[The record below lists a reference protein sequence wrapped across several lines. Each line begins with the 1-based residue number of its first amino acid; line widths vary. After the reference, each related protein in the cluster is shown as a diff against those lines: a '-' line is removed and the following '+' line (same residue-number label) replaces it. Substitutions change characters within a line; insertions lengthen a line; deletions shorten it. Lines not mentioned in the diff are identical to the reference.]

1 MTTIHKPGRL
11 VTYRD
16 REWMVLPS
24 DNPDILLLKPLGGA
38 EAEITGVYLPL
49 HILPGEEISE
59 AQFPLPSA
67 SDLGAY
73 ETAKLLFDAARL
85 SFRNA
90 SGPFRCMGKLSFR
103 PRAYQMVPLTMA
115 LKQDIVRLLIADDV
129 GIGKTVEALV
139 ILKELLERG
148 DITRFAVICP
158 PHLCDQWQQEL
169 RDKLD
174 IAAEIIRSS
183 TAAALDRKLTDD
195 RSVFYSMP
203 YQVIS
208 IDYIKA
214 DKRRGIFLSDC
225 PEFVIV
231 DEVHTCALPAGATSK
246 SQQQR
251 HALLYDLAERAPR
264 HLVLLTATPHSGKDL
279 EFISLL
285 GLLNPGFR
293 MYDFAAIT
301 QTQRRQIARHF
312 IQRKREQIRRWMRE
326 ETPFPARESKEIGY
340 TLMPTYREFYDRVL
354 RFARGISQ
362 TGTRRNTAR
371 VRYWAALALL
381 RGVMSSPAA
390 GAEMLHN
397 RQRKLL
403 DAEELQDFQQQPNPV
418 FDTLEMGGDDSPLD
432 LIETTD
438 LNQDE
443 QAELAALS
451 ATIQTLSGV
460 EQDAKAAVAVK
471 LVAQWLTEGYQ
482 PIIFC
487 KYIATAK
494 YLGELLKQEC
504 ESSAFAPECQSSA
517 LARDTR
523 KQSFRTPVDI
533 QVITSELA
541 DEQRKE
547 QIEAMGRSDR
557 RVLVA
562 TDCLSEGINL
572 QDHFTAVLHYD
583 LPWNPNRIEQRDGRV
598 DRFGQTAPTVKSYL
612 LWGEDNP
619 IDTIVLQILIKKV
632 RDIQRATGV
641 SIPLGEDRQSIMDEV
656 LQEVLLKDQ
665 SRGQQMQLFAE
676 TQISNELETARQK
689 AENLRSIFA
698 HEAIKPD
705 MIEQDLREVDE
716 AIGDVATVEHF
727 VVNAVQH
734 LSATIQECESSA
746 FASALSRAKA
756 ELSHSDAHSD
766 VRAKAELSHS
776 GYKLFPQNLPPH
788 LRAHFD
794 GQQQVFISFES
805 PTPKGYRYIGRN
817 HQFVEQLC
825 QFLLAIAFE
834 GHPDYHRLAR
844 VAEIQTDAVS
854 VKTVLIMFRVRNVIK
869 EAASAREVIAEEMYL
884 WGYAGSGANART
896 LDYQEAKRLLLEAR
910 SLTNLSPER
919 QQADLERELEQFKTL
934 EPTFLKLAEQRAEH
948 LVEAHGRFKELVGGR
963 RYEKAVPVLPP
974 DVLGVYILTPKPKLL

>member
-49 HILPGEEISE
+49 HIPGEEISE

-67 SDLGAY
+67 NDLGAF

-129 GIGKTVEALV
+129 GIGKTVESLV

-169 RDKLD
+169 KDKLD

-183 TAAALDRKLTDD
+183 TAAALDRKLPDD
-195 RSVFYSMP
+195 RSVFYHVP
-203 YQVIS
+203 AQVIS

-231 DEVHTCALPAGATSK
+231 DEAHTCALPAGATSK

-251 HALLYDLAERAPR
+251 HALLYDLAEHAPR

-293 MYDFAAIT
+293 RYDFAAMT

-326 ETPFPARESKEIGY
+326 ETPFAARESKEIGY
-340 TLMPTYREFYDRVL
+340 TLKPAYREFYDRVL
-354 RFARGISQ
+354 HFARGISQ
-362 TGTRRNTAR
+362 TGARRNTAR

-403 DAEELQDFQQQPNPV
+403 EAEELQDFQQQPNPV
-418 FDTLEMGGDDSPLD
+418 FDTLEAGGDDSPLD

-451 ATIQTLSGV
+451 ATIRTLSGAA
-460 EQDAKAAVAVK
+460 QDAKAAVAVK

-504 ESSAFAPECQSSA
+504 QSSA
-517 LARDTR
+517 LASHAR

-632 RDIQRATGV
+632 REIQRATGV

-665 SRGQQMQLFAE
+665 ARGQQMQLFAE

-698 HEAIKPD
+698 HETIKPE

-727 VVNAVQH
+727 VVNAVRH
-734 LSATIQECESSA
+734 LGATILECESSA
-746 FASALSRAKA
+746 FARDEAKA
-756 ELSHSDAHSD
+756 ELSHSDA
-766 VRAKAELSHS
+766 RAKAELSHS
-776 GYKLFPQNLPPH
+776 RYKLFPQNLPPH

-805 PTPKGYRYIGRN
+805 PTPKGFHYIGRN

-825 QFLLAIAFE
+825 QFLLAMAFE

-844 VAEIQTDAVS
+844 VAQIQTDAAS

-869 EAASAREVIAEEMYL
+869 EAASSREVIAEEMYV

-919 QQADLERELEQFKTL
+919 QKADLERELEQFKIL

-948 LVEAHGRFKELVGGR
+948 LVEAHGRFKDLVGGR